1 MHPDAKAAQALPPKA
16 IDLLLLHAVV
26 LTLDEQRR
34 VFRDGAVAVA
44 GGVIVDVGPSE
55 RLAAEYVAARMI
67 DAKGGVVQPGFVDSH
82 VHLSHQL
89 DRGMIPDDW
98 PENREHEHWLPYW
111 QNMTRDDDYLSGVLA
126 CLEMLH
132 NGTTTFSDMSG
143 RHAAEARV
151 QAATEVGLRG
161 AVSQICWDVPP
172 HPSVGIGDTAQCVRV
187 LEKLTAAY
195 PRKPGTLVWGG
206 VNLSAMGRASD
217 ELLVAAKSLARSKGL
232 TMAMHQSF
240 GPADVSAYQR
250 KTGTSAIDHLAALG
264 ILGPDLALVH
274 MIHASAR
281 EVEILQ
287 ATNTNVVHCPGASV
301 RTGMGV
307 TRFGRFP
314 EMLRAGINVALGSDS
329 GNYSD
334 FLDVGRQA
342 YLAATIHR
350 EAHGEMPTI
359 SAYQALEMATRN
371 GACALGL
378 ADEIG
383 SLAPGKRADMV
394 LHRRQRPEWHP
405 MGNVVNT
412 LVYSAQS
419 SGVDTCIV
427 DGRVVLEGGRS
438 TLVDEEALLARVDRA
453 ARQLYARMGWNSPS
467 RWPVI

>member
-1 MHPDAKAAQALPPKA
+1 MTTGGSPVSSAAQAAHAAAPRVV
-16 IDLLLLHAVV
+16 DLLLKHAVV
-26 LTLDEQRR
+26 LTLDDERR
-34 VFRDGAVAVA
+34 IIRDGAVAVA
-44 GGVIVDVGPSE
+44 GGIIVDVGPTE
-55 RLAAEYVAARMI
+55 RLTAGYSAQRTI
-67 DAKGGVVQPGFVDSH
+67 DAKGGVVQPGFVDAH

-111 QNMTRDDDYLSGVLA
+111 RNMSREDDYLSGMLA

-161 AVSQICWDVPP
+161 AVSQVCWDVPP
-172 HPSVGIGDTAQCVRV
+172 HPSVGIGDTAQCIRV
-187 LEKLTAAY
+187 LEELTAAY
-195 PRKPGTLVWGG
+195 PRKPGTLVWGA

-217 ELLVAAKSLARSKGL
+217 ELLVAAKSIARSRGL

-250 KTGTSAIDHLAALG
+250 KTGTTAIDHLAALG

-274 MIHASAR
+274 MIHASAGEADTLR
-281 EVEILQ
+281 
-287 ATNTNVVHCPGASV
+287 ATNTNVIHCPGASV

-334 FLDVGRQA
+334 FLDVSRQA

-359 SAYQALEMATRN
+359 SAYQALEMATCN
-371 GACALGL
+371 GARAMGI
-378 ADEIG
+378 ATEIG
-383 SLAPGKRADMV
+383 SLAPENAPTWCSTAATGRNGIRWATSSTRSFTAPSPRAST
-394 LHRRQRPEWHP
+394 P
-405 MGNVVNT
+405 
-412 LVYSAQS
+412 AS
-419 SGVDTCIV
+419 SM
-427 DGRVVLEGGRS
+427 
-438 TLVDEEALLARVDRA
+438 A
-453 ARQLYARMGWNSPS
+453 A
-467 RWPVI
+467 